1 MKNILIILV
10 INFFLVSCI
19 DMIKSSDEDFY
30 ESIHM
35 QGGGWLEFYQNSE
48 IELLELNDDFT
59 FQIWFSGQEETGND
73 APCIMSLKGNQSN
86 IAIYRNPNINNI
98 IMIYD
103 NEQLIQ
109 EVELETLDLSY
120 NQNFYLISIIKIQN
134 QITIYINDTAIKEL
148 ATVEN
153 NVWDWIDL
161 NNNNLYDD
169 GEFESFIDEQNGIWD
184 QGETFIDANEND
196 IYDQAE
202 EFIDSNENGTWDE
215 GETFSDANE
224 NEIYDQAEEFIDG
237 NNAYDLGEEF
247 EDIGV
252 PLVII
257 NDETM
262 KPIIG
267 AIINN
272 NNNPENLWYGYIDE
286 VRLWDIALH
295 DTTINFH
302 NQYPTK
308 LSSSYNDHYLLALNG
323 LWDFRINTSEDNIN
337 NIFQDVNDNL
347 IYTIIY
353 TLESMINNLSDIGR

>member
-148 ATVEN
+148 ETVEN
-153 NVWDWIDL
+153 NIWDWIDL
-161 NNNNLYDD
+161 NNDNLYDD

-202 EFIDSNENGTWDE
+202 EFID
-215 GETFSDANE
+215 
-224 NEIYDQAEEFIDG
+224 G
-237 NNAYDLGEEF
+237 NNTYDLGEEF

>member
-59 FQIWFSGQEETGND
+59 FQIWFSGQEETSND
-73 APCIMSLKGNQSN
+73 APCIVSLKGNQSN

-148 ATVEN
+148 ETVEN
-153 NVWDWIDL
+153 NIWDWIDL
-161 NNNNLYDD
+161 NNDNLYDD

-202 EFIDSNENGTWDE
+202 EFID
-215 GETFSDANE
+215 
-224 NEIYDQAEEFIDG
+224 G
-237 NNAYDLGEEF
+237 NNTYDLGEEF

-347 IYTIIY
+347 NYTIIY